1 MSHPNIDSRIAS
13 RRQTV
18 LSLFSLLATKRAGS
32 GVIPSAT
39 HGDSL
44 GPHPHPAL
52 AYRGPQQKLEITSH
66 SVPRWRYP
74 DRRAPRMQS
83 YDLDLRARGEL

>member
-1 MSHPNIDSRIAS
+1 MDIANLPIACLSEEVLSSLNVPHVRMSHPNIDSRIAG

-39 HGDSL
+39 HGDS
-44 GPHPHPAL
+44 PVPHPAL
-52 AYRGPQQKLEITSH
+52 AYRGLQQKLEITSH
-66 SVPRWRYP
+66 SVPR
-74 DRRAPRMQS
+74 
-83 YDLDLRARGEL
+83 